1 MELLISIGLGRGT
14 WWVLKSFGGS
24 GRVRLK
30 ETKQHREEKSH
41 FFFLSG
47 FVWLLR
53 NELCEGKMKGK
64 NRKSDF

>member
-1 MELLISIGLGRGT
+1 M
-14 WWVLKSFGGS
+14 
-24 GRVRLK
+24 RLK

-64 NRKSDF
+64 NRKIDF